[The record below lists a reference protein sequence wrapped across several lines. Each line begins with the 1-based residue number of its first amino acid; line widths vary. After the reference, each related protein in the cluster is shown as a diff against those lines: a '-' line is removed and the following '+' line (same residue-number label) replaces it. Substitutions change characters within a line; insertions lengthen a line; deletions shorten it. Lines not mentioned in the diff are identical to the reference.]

1 MKLDSL
7 EILKFNDFGELTYL
21 AKLKTFKLYA
31 IKTIHDSPN
40 FDPIPSFDYL

>member
-7 EILKFNDFGELTYL
+7 ERLKFNDFGELTYL

-31 IKTIHDSPN
+31 IKTFHDSPN